1 MREIANLG
9 ITAPMPTVGD
19 AIRVLNVLQQVITV
33 FQEDAPVLWT
43 VVLQRI
49 CLGSED
55 ANANALERKHVEE
68 IRRVGIYARID
79 DKINLGRI
87 PNYELQVKI
96 RWIRKE
102 DYPDCLYSMF
112 ILLYYIHYI
121 PKSHNSLCFIRKWPI
136 LKTPSSFFLA

>member
-87 PNYELQVKI
+87 PNYELQVNI
-96 RWIRKE
+96 R
-102 DYPDCLYSMF
+102 CNL
-112 ILLYYIHYI
+112 
-121 PKSHNSLCFIRKWPI
+121 KSQFH
-136 LKTPSSFFLA
+136 

>member
-1 MREIANLG
+1 
-9 ITAPMPTVGD
+9 MPTVGD

-87 PNYELQVKI
+87 PNYELQVNIRCAFMNDLCLILRLFYFECLPLQSFKDNKI
-96 RWIRKE
+96 
-102 DYPDCLYSMF
+102 YS
-112 ILLYYIHYI
+112 
-121 PKSHNSLCFIRKWPI
+121 
-136 LKTPSSFFLA
+136 A